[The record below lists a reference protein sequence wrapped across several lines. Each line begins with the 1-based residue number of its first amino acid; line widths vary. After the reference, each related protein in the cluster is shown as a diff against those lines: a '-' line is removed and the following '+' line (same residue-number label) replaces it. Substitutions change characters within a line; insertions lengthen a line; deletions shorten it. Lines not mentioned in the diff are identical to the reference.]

1 MILVGLLLIADSL
14 FVMTRSSW
22 TLGVMMPLVM
32 GVPLLLIGLFLP
44 GFKKLC
50 KKSRFIRVLLFLVSL
65 CYLLFCILFCVT
77 TGLILANSTEP
88 DGGADAL
95 IVLGGGIRGDQ
106 PTLTLKY
113 RLDAAKGYLDRNPD
127 TVVIVS
133 GGQGPDEAVSEA
145 EVMKNY
151 LIRAGIDEGRI
162 IMEDKSES
170 TEENFRFSKRIIDE
184 RFGSGAKVVFA
195 TTRFHVFRS
204 ELVAKK
210 EGVPSEGIPAKGVW
224 YITFND
230 YLRECV
236 GISLYFVTGK
246 I

>member
-1 MILVGLLLIADSL
+1 MILIGLLLIADSL

-22 TLGVMMPLVM
+22 TLGVMMPLVI
-32 GVPLLLIGLFLP
+32 GGLLLLIGLFMP
-44 GFKKLC
+44 GLKKLC
-50 KKSRFIRVLLFLVSL
+50 KKSKLFRALMFLVSL
-65 CYLLFCILFCVT
+65 GYLLFCILFCVT
-77 TGLILANSTEP
+77 TGLILANSAEP

-95 IVLGGGIRGDQ
+95 IVLGGGIRGEQ

-127 TVVIVS
+127 TLVIVS
-133 GGQGPDEAVSEA
+133 GGQGPDEIVSEA

-151 LIRAGIDEGRI
+151 LIRSGVDESRI
-162 IMEDKSES
+162 IMEDLSSS

-210 EGVPSEGIPAKGVW
+210 EGVPAEGIPAKGVW

-230 YLRECV
+230 YLRECI
-236 GISLYFVTGK
+236 GITVYFVTGK